1 MSKMSVHETATKA
14 VAYLSP
20 IDELGQR
27 DIPVVSEGMERL
39 EARCSILEFE
49 TQKVPVGRRSTTTK
63 LDREGRCVI
72 RYCNTVHI
80 NMYQCQR
87 TIIKLTDTFKLGMA
101 FD

>member
-1 MSKMSVHETATKA
+1 MSVHETATKA
-14 VAYLSP
+14 VTYLSP

-27 DIPVVSEGMERL
+27 DIPVVSEGMECF

-72 RYCNTVHI
+72 RYCDTVHI
-80 NMYQCQR
+80 NNASMPENYNQTHGHLR
-87 TIIKLTDTFKLGMA
+87 ARDAL
-101 FD
+101 